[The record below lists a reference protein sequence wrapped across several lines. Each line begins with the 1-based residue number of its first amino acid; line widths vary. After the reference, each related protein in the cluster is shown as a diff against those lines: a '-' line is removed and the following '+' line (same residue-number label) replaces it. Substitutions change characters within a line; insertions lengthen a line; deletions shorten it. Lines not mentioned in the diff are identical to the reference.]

1 MKSYILNKESER
13 GRHKAQ
19 LGVCRIKILK
29 EGESFRTVG
38 SGCIVRGLRDECL
51 WRERCCLVTNNKVLP
66 AENFH
71 LPECYMDFRKLNST
85 KIKTIN
91 LGNIAEP
98 RASIHRPASGLV
110 AILLKKPNV
119 IWGNRSWRSVSTKR
133 SFPKELNDERS
144 NDFLCQVVDDA
155 NVNLFDVKSFT
166 LTRGDREFVLKDGQL
181 VYKSLFDFIGTSNRK
196 PYGAV
201 VLTRGENPKALGIL
215 TCSDDATSTI
225 LPLLFPDSQIRC
237 LMPCAG
243 EPAFL
248 TSKEE
253 KSAKVGQ
260 TITDSDSS
268 KTLPNPGTSIS
279 TGAGS
284 IMEAEPLSSRAMAEE
299 SNTQEIC
306 DKEEEFADPRA
317 SLDINDSK
325 REAEGSVRN
334 ASELVQRA
342 AQTAFSRSKRGEG
355 DKERQPA
362 TEIMMNTGNDTH
374 SVTQGAEKDN
384 GEIKVRVSLKIDC
397 CPVEKAEQKEGHLT
411 AVNPDAIPDNLPT
424 KVLAAIA
431 DRYLKYLKP
440 TNREGFSEF
449 LQYLIDVRKVIIV
462 GLDFGSLIITVE
474 CRSLKI
480 LDELWKDY
488 RTGYLAKMAQQ
499 YLVTDYILKK
509 FELVD
514 VKLTTT
520 FDEEN
525 YRVARERALLLQS
538 AGHVTV
544 KKVLTAGA
552 LSVENKKESMTT
564 EVFPSTD
571 ADTPNRTAQRARG
584 SRKRGKAPENQDQ
597 KGIKKLHSA
606 AKNGD
611 VAAIDSLLLLG
622 IGIDARDESGRTPLV
637 TAILNGQLQAIKYL
651 IGNGADP
658 LKRSH
663 GWNSLHWAS
672 FFGHT
677 DVIEFLIRHVP
688 DIDSRADQDMTPV
701 LIATRYGKLQTVE
714 FLISKGANLDLRD
727 DRGWSSLHWA
737 SDINR
742 TDIIELLVSHM
753 TDTDPRDTKDRTPLM
768 RAAWYGKLQAVEC
781 LIGLGA
787 NPSLED
793 DDGWNSLHWALLSDN
808 TAVIDT
814 MLSHGVSA
822 ESKTK
827 KGDTPL
833 MLARR
838 YGVPNAITYL
848 LRKSAKSD

>member
-1 MKSYILNKESER
+1 MTICKYFN
-13 GRHKAQ
+13 Q
-19 LGVCRIKILK
+19 
-29 EGESFRTVG
+29 
-38 SGCIVRGLRDECL
+38 CL
-51 WRERCCLVTNNKVLP
+51 
-66 AENFH
+66 
-71 LPECYMDFRKLNST
+71 
-85 KIKTIN
+85 
-91 LGNIAEP
+91 
-98 RASIHRPASGLV
+98 
-110 AILLKKPNV
+110 
-119 IWGNRSWRSVSTKR
+119 
-133 SFPKELNDERS
+133 
-144 NDFLCQVVDDA
+144 
-155 NVNLFDVKSFT
+155 
-166 LTRGDREFVLKDGQL
+166 
-181 VYKSLFDFIGTSNRK
+181 
-196 PYGAV
+196 
-201 VLTRGENPKALGIL
+201 
-215 TCSDDATSTI
+215 
-225 LPLLFPDSQIRC
+225 
-237 LMPCAG
+237 
-243 EPAFL
+243 
-248 TSKEE
+248 
-253 KSAKVGQ
+253 
-260 TITDSDSS
+260 DSDSS

-284 IMEAEPLSSRAMAEE
+284 IMEGDVLIGVHTEPLSSRAMAEE

>member
-1 MKSYILNKESER
+1 M
-13 GRHKAQ
+13 
-19 LGVCRIKILK
+19 
-29 EGESFRTVG
+29 
-38 SGCIVRGLRDECL
+38 
-51 WRERCCLVTNNKVLP
+51 
-66 AENFH
+66 
-71 LPECYMDFRKLNST
+71 
-85 KIKTIN
+85 
-91 LGNIAEP
+91 
-98 RASIHRPASGLV
+98 
-110 AILLKKPNV
+110 
-119 IWGNRSWRSVSTKR
+119 
-133 SFPKELNDERS
+133 
-144 NDFLCQVVDDA
+144 
-155 NVNLFDVKSFT
+155 
-166 LTRGDREFVLKDGQL
+166 
-181 VYKSLFDFIGTSNRK
+181 
-196 PYGAV
+196 
-201 VLTRGENPKALGIL
+201 
-215 TCSDDATSTI
+215 
-225 LPLLFPDSQIRC
+225 
-237 LMPCAG
+237 
-243 EPAFL
+243 
-248 TSKEE
+248 
-253 KSAKVGQ
+253 
-260 TITDSDSS
+260 
-268 KTLPNPGTSIS
+268 
-279 TGAGS
+279 
-284 IMEAEPLSSRAMAEE
+284 
-299 SNTQEIC
+299 
-306 DKEEEFADPRA
+306 
-317 SLDINDSK
+317 
-325 REAEGSVRN
+325 
-334 ASELVQRA
+334 
-342 AQTAFSRSKRGEG
+342 
-355 DKERQPA
+355 
-362 TEIMMNTGNDTH
+362 
-374 SVTQGAEKDN
+374 
-384 GEIKVRVSLKIDC
+384 
-397 CPVEKAEQKEGHLT
+397 
-411 AVNPDAIPDNLPT
+411 
-424 KVLAAIA
+424 
-431 DRYLKYLKP
+431 
-440 TNREGFSEF
+440 
-449 LQYLIDVRKVIIV
+449 
-462 GLDFGSLIITVE
+462 
-474 CRSLKI
+474 
-480 LDELWKDY
+480 
-488 RTGYLAKMAQQ
+488 
-499 YLVTDYILKK
+499 
-509 FELVD
+509 
-514 VKLTTT
+514 
-520 FDEEN
+520 
-525 YRVARERALLLQS
+525 
-538 AGHVTV
+538 

-611 VAAIDSLLLLG
+611 VAAIESLLLLG

-637 TAILNGQLQAIKYL
+637 TAILNGQLQAITYL

-677 DVIEFLIRHVP
+677 DVIEFLVRHVP

-753 TDTDPRDTKDRTPLM
+753 TDIDPRDTKDRTPLM